1 MTDGPRRRRGE
12 RTPLHEVGEA
22 PDYRFTLANER
33 TFLAWVRTSLG
44 LIAAGVAV
52 AQFVPGPAAVR
63 QSLAFVLVSYGGLL
77 AGASY
82 RHWER
87 NERAMRLGERLPYSR
102 IPRLTAAAL
111 ALVALAALVLMIID
125 MTT

>member
-1 MTDGPRRRRGE
+1 MSDGPRPRREGRV
-12 RTPLHEVGEA
+12 PLHEVGEH

-52 AQFVPGPAAVR
+52 AQFVPGPEALRHAI
-63 QSLAFVLVSYGGLL
+63 AFVLVSFGGVLS
-77 AGASY
+77 GISY
-82 RHWER
+82 THWER
-87 NERAMRLGERLPYSR
+87 NERAMRLGERLPYSMV
-102 IPRLTAAAL
+102 PRLTAAAL

-125 MTT
+125 LAT

>member
-1 MTDGPRRRRGE
+1 MSDSPRPRREGRV
-12 RTPLHEVGEA
+12 PLHEVGEH

-52 AQFVPGPAAVR
+52 AQFVPGPEALRHAI
-63 QSLAFVLVSYGGLL
+63 AFVLVSFGGVLS
-77 AGASY
+77 GISY
-82 RHWER
+82 THWER
-87 NERAMRLGERLPYSR
+87 NERAMRLGERLPYSMV
-102 IPRLTAAAL
+102 PRLTAAAL

-125 MTT
+125 LAT